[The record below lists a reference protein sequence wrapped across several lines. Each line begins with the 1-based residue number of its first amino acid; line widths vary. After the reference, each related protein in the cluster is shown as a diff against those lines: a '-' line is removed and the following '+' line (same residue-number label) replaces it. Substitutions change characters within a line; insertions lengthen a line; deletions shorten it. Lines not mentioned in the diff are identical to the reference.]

1 MINKQLID
9 PKSIVVVGGSN
20 NTSKPGGR
28 ALKNLLEGKYKG
40 DLYVVNPKQSEVQGV
55 KAYHDVAD
63 IPNCDLAII
72 AIAAKYCLNT
82 IKVLAEK
89 KNTKAFIILTAGFS
103 EESEEGAKLEKEI
116 LEVVNSVGGS
126 LLGPNCIGYI
136 NVNYAGAFVL
146 SDPIPTMSPKGADL
160 ISGSGSTALFILE
173 TGMSLGLSMNS
184 IASVG
189 NSAQIGVEE
198 WLEYMDETYEHGK
211 SSNIKLLY
219 IESIKKPEKL
229 LKHAKSLIAKG
240 CKIAAVKAGSSAAGS
255 RAATSHTGALAG
267 SDTAVDA
274 LFRKAGIVRCYGRNE
289 LATVGTIFK
298 AGEMKGR
305 NMAIIT
311 HAGGPGVMMTDALSN
326 NNINVPHLDAD
337 DLLEKLLPGSSVG
350 NPIDYLVTG
359 TTEHLE
365 TIIDYCENCD
375 KIDGMTIIYGDPKL
389 FDVQEVF
396 DLIDNKMKTCSK
408 PIYPVFPSI
417 INSKENIAKFVAKDR
432 VYFPDEVVLG
442 NALGRVMNTSLPSKE
457 ETKDYDIDV
466 KAIRK
471 VIDNASNGYISPDE
485 IQALLDAAKI
495 NRAKEAVVNNL
506 NDAIES
512 ANKLGFPIVMKVVG
526 PVHKSD
532 VGGVVL
538 NVSDETTVC
547 SEFERM
553 MKIKDT
559 TAILM
564 QPMLSGTEL
573 FAGAKFEP
581 KYGHLVLCGLG
592 GIFIEVLKDVQ
603 SGLAP
608 LTESE
613 VKDMI
618 NKLKGKKILEGV
630 RGQEGVN
637 IDSFV
642 DTVVRLS
649 LLVKNAPEIVEM
661 DLNPL
666 LGNEKG
672 VVAVDA
678 RIRIEK

>member
-305 NMAIIT
+305 NM
-311 HAGGPGVMMTDALSN
+311 
-326 NNINVPHLDAD
+326 
-337 DLLEKLLPGSSVG
+337 
-350 NPIDYLVTG
+350 
-359 TTEHLE
+359 
-365 TIIDYCENCD
+365 
-375 KIDGMTIIYGDPKL
+375 
-389 FDVQEVF
+389 
-396 DLIDNKMKTCSK
+396 
-408 PIYPVFPSI
+408 
-417 INSKENIAKFVAKDR
+417 
-432 VYFPDEVVLG
+432 
-442 NALGRVMNTSLPSKE
+442 GRSG
-457 ETKDYDIDV
+457 
-466 KAIRK
+466 R
-471 VIDNASNGYISPDE
+471 GY
-485 IQALLDAAKI
+485 
-495 NRAKEAVVNNL
+495 
-506 NDAIES
+506 
-512 ANKLGFPIVMKVVG
+512 
-526 PVHKSD
+526 
-532 VGGVVL
+532 
-538 NVSDETTVC
+538 
-547 SEFERM
+547 
-553 MKIKDT
+553 
-559 TAILM
+559 
-564 QPMLSGTEL
+564 
-573 FAGAKFEP
+573 
-581 KYGHLVLCGLG
+581 
-592 GIFIEVLKDVQ
+592 
-603 SGLAP
+603 
-608 LTESE
+608 
-613 VKDMI
+613 
-618 NKLKGKKILEGV
+618 
-630 RGQEGVN
+630 
-637 IDSFV
+637 
-642 DTVVRLS
+642 
-649 LLVKNAPEIVEM
+649 
-661 DLNPL
+661 
-666 LGNEKG
+666 
-672 VVAVDA
+672 
-678 RIRIEK
+678 

>member
-9 PKSIVVVGGSN
+9 PKSIVVIGGSN

-28 ALKNLLEGKYKG
+28 AIKNLLEGKYKG
-40 DLYVVNPKQSEVQGV
+40 DLYVVNPKLSEVQGV
-55 KAYHDVAD
+55 KSYNNVED

-72 AIAAKYCLNT
+72 AIAAKYCLQT
-82 IKVLAEK
+82 INVLAK
-89 KNTKAFIILTAGFS
+89 QKNTKAFIILTAGFS

-116 LEVVNSVGGS
+116 LGVVNSVGGS

-136 NVNYAGAFVL
+136 NVNYAGSFVL

-219 IESIKKPEKL
+219 IESIKKPDKL
-229 LKHAKSLIAKG
+229 LKHAKSLISKG

-289 LATVGTIFK
+289 LATVGTVFK
-298 AGEMKGR
+298 VGEMKGR
-305 NMAIIT
+305 NMAVIT

-326 NNINVPHLDAD
+326 NNINVPHLEAD
-337 DLLEKLLPGSSVG
+337 ELLEKLLPGSSVG

-359 TTEHLE
+359 TAEHLE
-365 TIIDYCENCD
+365 AIIDYCENCD
-375 KIDGMTIIYGDPKL
+375 EMDGMTIIYGDPKL

-396 DLIDNKMKTCSK
+396 DLVDQKMKTCSK

-417 INSKENIAKFVAKDR
+417 INSKENIDSFIAKDR
-432 VYFPDEVVLG
+432 VYFPDEVILA
-442 NALGRVMNTSLPSKE
+442 NALGRVMNTSLPVKD

-466 KAIRK
+466 KAIRN
-471 VIDNASNGYISPDE
+471 VIDNASNGYISPNE
-485 IQALLDAAKI
+485 IQILLDAVKI

-506 NDAIES
+506 NDAIKS
-512 ANKLGFPIVMKVVG
+512 ANELGFPIVMKVVG

-538 NVSDETTVC
+538 NVSDESMVC

-559 TAILM
+559 TSILM
-564 QPMLSGTEL
+564 QPMLSGIEL

-581 KYGHLVLCGLG
+581 KFGHLVLCGLG

-608 LTESE
+608 LSVEE
-613 VKDMI
+613 VKFMI
-618 NKLKGKKILEGV
+618 NNLKGKKILEGV

-637 IDSFV
+637 IDSFI

-649 LLVKNAPEIVEM
+649 LLVKYAPEIVEM

-666 LGNEKG
+666 LGNKKG